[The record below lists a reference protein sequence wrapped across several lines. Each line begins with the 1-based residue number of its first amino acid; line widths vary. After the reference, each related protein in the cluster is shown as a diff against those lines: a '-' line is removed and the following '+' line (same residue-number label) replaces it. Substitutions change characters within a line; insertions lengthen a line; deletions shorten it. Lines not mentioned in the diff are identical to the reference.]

1 MRPAVKKAARTAE
14 QLLLLAAPHT
24 WAAAVVPSLLSS
36 VLAYADTKRLDLPM
50 AALVLLACILMQS
63 AANAL
68 NDYNDFLKG
77 TDTVENSP
85 DRRDAVIVY
94 GLSPKTALTA
104 GLAFLLAAAAIGAYI
119 CAARGPAPLLIGLLG
134 AAALAWYVSG
144 SRPASYLPV
153 GELLSGFVMGAL
165 IQLAGYCAQ
174 TGQFRLSLLPETL
187 PVVLGIALIML
198 TNNGCDTARDST
210 AGRRTLPCLLGE
222 RRTRRLYRWALALW
236 AASPVL
242 IMLAKGAPAGA
253 AVSAAGIALL
263 SGALARQFRLSLGP
277 VARAAAMRGIVR
289 LNALIGLVYGL
300 ALLTEVWL

>member
-24 WAAAVVPSLLSS
+24 WAAAVVPSLLSA

-104 GLAFLLAAAAIGAYI
+104 GLAFLLASAAAHRPARRRGAGLV
-119 CAARGPAPLLIGLLG
+119 CLGQPAGLVPARGG
-134 AAALAWYVSG
+134 AAL
-144 SRPASYLPV
+144 R
-153 GELLSGFVMGAL
+153 
-165 IQLAGYCAQ
+165 I
-174 TGQFRLSLLPETL
+174 
-187 PVVLGIALIML
+187 
-198 TNNGCDTARDST
+198 RDGRAYP
-210 AGRRTLPCLLGE
+210 AGR
-222 RRTRRLYRWALALW
+222 
-236 AASPVL
+236 VL
-242 IMLAKGAPAGA
+242 RADGQAQAEPPA
-253 AVSAAGIALL
+253 
-263 SGALARQFRLSLGP
+263 
-277 VARAAAMRGIVR
+277 
-289 LNALIGLVYGL
+289 
-300 ALLTEVWL
+300 

>member
-24 WAAAVVPSLLSS
+24 WAAAVVPSLLSA

-85 DRRDAVIVY
+85 DRRDA
-94 GLSPKTALTA
+94 
-104 GLAFLLAAAAIGAYI
+104 AIGAYI

-165 IQLAGYCAQ
+165 IPLAGYCAQ
-174 TGQFRLSLLPETL
+174 TGQLRLSLLPETL

>member
-1 MRPAVKKAARTAE
+1 MRRK
-14 QLLLLAAPHT
+14 
-24 WAAAVVPSLLSS
+24 
-36 VLAYADTKRLDLPM
+36 
-50 AALVLLACILMQS
+50 
-63 AANAL
+63 
-68 NDYNDFLKG
+68 
-77 TDTVENSP
+77 
-85 DRRDAVIVY
+85 
-94 GLSPKTALTA
+94 
-104 GLAFLLAAAAIGAYI
+104 
-119 CAARGPAPLLIGLLG
+119 GPAPLLIGLLG

-165 IQLAGYCAQ
+165 IPLAGYCAQ

-277 VARAAAMRGIVR
+277 GARAAAMRGIVR

>member
-24 WAAAVVPSLLSS
+24 WAAAVVPSLLSA

-153 GELLSGFVMGAL
+153 GGAALRIRDGRAYPAGRVLRADGPAQAEPPAGDPARGPGHSAHHAHEQRLRYSKRLDRGQKDAALPAGREADPQAVQVGAGAL
-165 IQLAGYCAQ
+165 GGLARADHACKGR
-174 TGQFRLSLLPETL
+174 T
-187 PVVLGIALIML
+187 
-198 TNNGCDTARDST
+198 
-210 AGRRTLPCLLGE
+210 GRRGRE
-222 RRTRRLYRWALALW
+222 RRGHC
-236 AASPVL
+236 V
-242 IMLAKGAPAGA
+242 
-253 AVSAAGIALL
+253 L

>member
-1 MRPAVKKAARTAE
+1 M
-14 QLLLLAAPHT
+14 
-24 WAAAVVPSLLSS
+24 PSLLSA

-119 CAARGPAPLLIGLLG
+119 CAARGPALLMACSVPRRWPGMSRAAGRPRTCPWG
-134 AAALAWYVSG
+134 AAL
-144 SRPASYLPV
+144 R
-153 GELLSGFVMGAL
+153 FVMGAL
-165 IQLAGYCAQ
+165 IAGRVLRADGPVQ
-174 TGQFRLSLLPETL
+174 AEPPAGDL

>member
-1 MRPAVKKAARTAE
+1 M
-14 QLLLLAAPHT
+14 
-24 WAAAVVPSLLSS
+24 
-36 VLAYADTKRLDLPM
+36 
-50 AALVLLACILMQS
+50 
-63 AANAL
+63 
-68 NDYNDFLKG
+68 
-77 TDTVENSP
+77 
-85 DRRDAVIVY
+85 
-94 GLSPKTALTA
+94 
-104 GLAFLLAAAAIGAYI
+104 
-119 CAARGPAPLLIGLLG
+119 
-134 AAALAWYVSG
+134 
-144 SRPASYLPV
+144 
-153 GELLSGFVMGAL
+153 
-165 IQLAGYCAQ
+165 
-174 TGQFRLSLLPETL
+174 
-187 PVVLGIALIML
+187 VLGIALIML

>member
-165 IQLAGYCAQ
+165 IPLAGYCAQ
-174 TGQFRLSLLPETL
+174 TGRLRLSLLPETL

-253 AVSAAGIALL
+253 AVSTAGIALL

>member
-24 WAAAVVPSLLSS
+24 WAAAVVPSLLSA

-104 GLAFLLAAAAIGAYI
+104 GQCVEPKY
-119 CAARGPAPLLIGLLG
+119 RSKS
-134 AAALAWYVSG
+134 W
-144 SRPASYLPV
+144 R
-153 GELLSGFVMGAL
+153 
-165 IQLAGYCAQ
+165 Q
-174 TGQFRLSLLPETL
+174 TG
-187 PVVLGIALIML
+187 
-198 TNNGCDTARDST
+198 
-210 AGRRTLPCLLGE
+210 
-222 RRTRRLYRWALALW
+222 
-236 AASPVL
+236 
-242 IMLAKGAPAGA
+242 
-253 AVSAAGIALL
+253 
-263 SGALARQFRLSLGP
+263 
-277 VARAAAMRGIVR
+277 
-289 LNALIGLVYGL
+289 
-300 ALLTEVWL
+300 

>member
-1 MRPAVKKAARTAE
+1 MRLAVKKAARTAE

-24 WAAAVVPSLLSS
+24 WAAAVVPSLLSA

-165 IQLAGYCAQ
+165 IPLAGYCAQ

-222 RRTRRLYRWALALW
+222 RRTRRLYRWRW
-236 AASPVL
+236 R
-242 IMLAKGAPAGA
+242 
-253 AVSAAGIALL
+253 
-263 SGALARQFRLSLGP
+263 SGRPRP
-277 VARAAAMRGIVR
+277 C
-289 LNALIGLVYGL
+289 
-300 ALLTEVWL
+300 